1 MKPMK
6 TETHRPDGA
15 QAEESGRYPEG
26 AGRRVEAES
35 AGVERTKAELER
47 ESGLMDAVCER
58 GNLWLAY
65 ERVIRNKGAAGVDGI
80 GVAEFKGHLQQH
92 WPTIKAN
99 LLAGTYIPQAV
110 RRVDIPKPQGG
121 VRTLGIPTL
130 TDRLIQQALHQ
141 VLSPIFE
148 ADFSESSYG
157 FRPGRNAHQAVKAA
171 QHHVAEGRRVVVD
184 MDLEKFFDRV
194 NHDILMA
201 KLAKKIEDGRV
212 LKLIRRYL
220 EAGMMAE
227 GVVSPRT
234 QGTPQGGPLSP
245 LLSNILLTELDREL
259 ERRGHAFCRYA
270 DDCNIYVRSHAAGE
284 RVLAGISQFLS
295 ERLKLTVNEAK
306 SAVAR
311 PWERKFLGYSLTWHK
326 APKLRIAPTSLQRL
340 EDKIREVLK
349 GARGRSVRATIEE
362 LNPVLRGWA
371 AYFKLTETKRALEEL
386 DGWLRRKLRCIL
398 WRQWK
403 RPYTR
408 AKNLMKAGLKEERA
422 FRSALNQRGPWWN
435 SGASHMNAAFPKSFF
450 DRLGLVSLLD
460 TTRRLQCLS

>member
-1 MKPMK
+1 MK
-6 TETHRPDGA
+6 
-15 QAEESGRYPEG
+15 AEETRQVTTRTEELARNADGTVLG
-26 AGRRVEAES
+26 AETDVTPRL
-35 AGVERTKAELER
+35 RTKAEWAQ

-58 GNLWLAY
+58 GNLMLAY
-65 ERVIRNKGAAGVDGI
+65 QRVVENKGAAGVDGI
-80 GVAEFKGHLQQH
+80 GVAEFKDHLKQH
-92 WPTIKAN
+92 WPTIKAK
-99 LLAGTYIPQAV
+99 LLGGEYIPSPV

-121 VRTLGIPTL
+121 ARTLGIPTL

-148 ADFSESSYG
+148 AGFSESSYG

-171 QHHVAEGRRVVVD
+171 KQYVAAGRRMVVD

-194 NHDILMA
+194 NHDLLISMLSQ
-201 KLAKKIEDGRV
+201 KIDDGRV
-212 LKLIRRYL
+212 LRLIRRYL

-227 GVVSPRT
+227 GIVSPRT

-245 LLSNILLTELDREL
+245 LLSNILLTALDREL

-270 DDCNIYVRSHAAGE
+270 DDCNIYVKSKAAGE
-284 RVLAGISQFLS
+284 RVMASITRFLADT
-295 ERLKLTVNEAK
+295 LKLTVNAAK
-306 SAVAR
+306 SAVAH

-326 APKLRIAPTSLQRL
+326 APRLRIASTSIKRL

-349 GARGRSVRATIEE
+349 GARGRSLTHTIQE
-362 LNPVLRGWA
+362 LNLVLRGWA

-386 DGWLRRKLRCIL
+386 DGWIRHKLRCIL

-408 AKNLMKAGLKEERA
+408 AKNLMKAGLTEERA
-422 FRSALNQRGPWWN
+422 WRSACNQRGPWWN

-460 TTRRLQCLS
+460 TMRRLQCVQ